1 MCLAVRGI
9 SNAEPMPNA
18 GFSFPFNHLEKGG
31 LLLTFLLLLAAVL
44 SFVSGSVWLVSIT
57 LSALLIKLYPVLLVL
72 AGAGCGAFF
81 LIRYLRR

>member
-1 MCLAVRGI
+1 MILAGGGI
-9 SNAEPMPNA
+9 SNAEPMPNP
-18 GFSFPFNHLEKGG
+18 GFPFPNHLEKGG
-31 LLLTFLLLLAAVL
+31 LLLTFLLLLAVGL

-72 AGAGCGAFF
+72 AAAGCGAFL